1 MYGVCRRQEYAKDIL
16 SSYKNVD
23 EAVLAVQNHEAIKRS
38 NVANGMTLDYR
49 IWELT
54 EEVSMEA
61 EARYREILD
70 RLSSE
75 EFYKYIENGEISV
88 AKFDKSAKYKER
100 IANYVSKDDM
110 VTKAER
116 TALEDA
122 SDVMS
127 ERVLADTHIL
137 FTTAS
142 NCGGPLLL
150 GHRSFVPTVIFC
162 DEAGQISIPILC
174 VPLTIFG
181 HWKDVFLFGDIQ
193 QLEPTALSG
202 KANEFIANA
211 KMSPLALLAVKGYE
225 TMLLDTQYR
234 MCPANSR
241 FPRHQFYDGEGLKDS
256 QLVKEDNDVRQ
267 AMRRMTKESGVD
279 GDNKEGSEYVLTNV
293 PNGCSRVEH
302 NGTSLVNHANADV
315 ILNMIAR
322 FLAEGTIKAKMNK
335 VLSYYQG
342 QRRLIRKKIQ
352 AMSKWNQEIK
362 NAIEVATVDTFQG
375 KEARVV
381 IVDIVAAKDKHD
393 FAKTPDNVED
403 DNEDTGGEDYVK
415 VSTVTGA

>member
-1 MYGVCRRQEYAKDIL
+1 
-16 SSYKNVD
+16 
-23 EAVLAVQNHEAIKRS
+23 
-38 NVANGMTLDYR
+38 
-49 IWELT
+49 
-54 EEVSMEA
+54 
-61 EARYREILD
+61 
-70 RLSSE
+70 
-75 EFYKYIENGEISV
+75 
-88 AKFDKSAKYKER
+88 
-100 IANYVSKDDM
+100 M

-122 SDVMS
+122 SDVMN

-142 NCGGPLLL
+142 NCGGPLLSD
-150 GHRSFVPTVIFC
+150 HHSFVPTVIFC
-162 DEAGQISIPILC
+162 DEAGQISILILC

-322 FLAEGTIKAKMNK
+322 FLAEGTIKAKMIK

-381 IVDIVAAKDKHD
+381 ILDTVAAKDKLD
-393 FAKTPDNVED
+393 SAETLDDVAVK

-415 VSTVTGA
+415 VSTVTGRVRSPNVTLTRSKDATVVSR